1 MRMHEDP
8 SYMSVALFARYFL
21 SELLAKD
28 SKSLSWPLRPDL
40 DLLALALNVL
50 QISAAITSQAR
61 RCKSLGTNK
70 ALLGDLGTEWA
81 L

>member
-1 MRMHEDP
+1 MRMLEDP
-8 SYMSVALFARYFL
+8 SFMSWSCSQGISSASSRQ
-21 SELLAKD
+21 D

-40 DLLALALNVL
+40 DLLALAQNVL